1 MKKILLSILA
11 VILII
16 EEWLWDGLSAFGH
29 FLIGLLRLDDFER
42 WLSQVSPNVALVA
55 FMVPVLIVTPIN
67 LYALRLLAHGL
78 ILQGILLEIVAKL
91 LGTLLVSRVFTLT
104 NNQLLSFRLLAVI
117 YSTVMR
123 WLNWAH
129 QKITDTTVYKLA
141 KALKLQLKSIISGW
155 MN

>member
-1 MKKILLSILA
+1 
-11 VILII
+11 LII

-104 NNQLLSFRLLAVI
+104 KNQLLSFRLLAVI

>member
-16 EEWLWDGLSAFGH
+16 EEWLWDALSAFGH
-29 FLIGLLRLDDFER
+29 VLIGLLRLDDFER

-67 LYALRLLAHGL
+67 LLALGLLAHGL
-78 ILQGILLEIVAKL
+78 ILQGILLEVVAKL

-104 NNQLLSFRLLAVI
+104 KNQLLSFRLLAFI

-141 KALKLQLKSIISGW
+141 KALKLQVKSIISGW

>member
-67 LYALRLLAHGL
+67 LFALGLLAHGL

-104 NNQLLSFRLLAVI
+104 KNQLLSFKLLAVI
-117 YSTVMR
+117 YSTIMR

-141 KALKLQLKSIISGW
+141 KSLKLQIKSIISGW

>member
-91 LGTLLVSRVFTLT
+91 LGTLLVSWVFTLT
-104 NNQLLSFRLLAVI
+104 KNQLLSFRLLAVI

>member
-104 NNQLLSFRLLAVI
+104 KNQLLSFRLLAVI

>member
-42 WLSQVSPNVALVA
+42 WLSQVSPNVALMA

-104 NNQLLSFRLLAVI
+104 KNQLLSFRLLAVI